1 MAILS
6 RAHKT
11 LLKTLNHHN
20 NPFKASISTFT
31 FLSLEAQLAEPS
43 LPPPSPTPLP
53 PNPASGSPLYKYFL
67 WMDLYFIYIRMLQ
80 TGKESMADDES
91 YELVVGMLFLTDQI
105 DATLRYVDLTLK
117 SGYMLSMRVFA
128 ECVRSCVNKGRLDAL
143 VSIIERCKDLQF
155 YSCRCIMGDPTRSLR
170 QKKAPQLES
179 YLAKIYADAALG
191 DLQRAFSTLHKFE
204 TAYRN
209 SPKEAEEDI
218 FSPFTSLHPLVMASS
233 KKGFETLDTCTRP
246 LHQVYKA
253 NVLNVQG
260 CTRVCTLSHTL
271 LTPQEAR
278 NYVRDNESATSTGTR
293 PGKCYTTGTRPGQC
307 NWSTGRPGKCNRT
320 VTYLDALSHTPSP
333 VTADQMDQA
342 KDGGC
347 TISYKNF

>member
-1 MAILS
+1 MASQMAILS
-6 RAHKT
+6 RARKT

-105 DATLRYVDLTLK
+105 DAALRYVDLTLK

-143 VSIIERCKDLQF
+143 VSIIERCKTMDQNKALSPSWNIWIARGENARGHVLLSVDEGLVVSTLGTAGRT
-155 YSCRCIMGDPTRSLR
+155 YSSTLVDASWAILR
-170 QKKAPQLES
+170 
-179 YLAKIYADAALG
+179 DHC
-191 DLQRAFSTLHKFE
+191 RAFSTLHKFE

-233 KKGFETLDTCTRP
+233 KKGFETLDT
-246 LHQVYKA
+246 V
-253 NVLNVQG
+253 
-260 CTRVCTLSHTL
+260 
-271 LTPQEAR
+271 
-278 NYVRDNESATSTGTR
+278 
-293 PGKCYTTGTRPGQC
+293 
-307 NWSTGRPGKCNRT
+307 GRFLKWELCH
-320 VTYLDALSHTPSP
+320 D
-333 VTADQMDQA
+333 
-342 KDGGC
+342 
-347 TISYKNF
+347 

>member
-1 MAILS
+1 MASQMAILS
-6 RAHKT
+6 RARKT

-31 FLSLEAQLAEPS
+31 FLSLEAQLVEPS

-80 TGKESMADDES
+80 TGKESMPDDES

-105 DATLRYVDLTLK
+105 DAALRYVDLTLK
-117 SGYMLSMRVFA
+117 SGYMLSMRVFV

-155 YSCRCIMGDPTRSLR
+155 YSSRCIMGDPTRSLR
-170 QKKAPQLES
+170 QKKAPQPES

-191 DLQRAFSTLHKFE
+191 NLQRAFSTLHEFE

-233 KKGFETLDTCTRP
+233 KKGFETLDTVEF
-246 LHQVYKA
+246 LQLYKA
-253 NVLNVQG
+253 FTPTVQG
-260 CTRVCTLSHTL
+260 MYTNCTRVYKVLQHK
-271 LTPQEAR
+271 Q
-278 NYVRDNESATSTGTR
+278 NVRRGLNAIKVHGVAVGTR
-293 PGKCYTTGTRPGQC
+293 HGGTP
-307 NWSTGRPGKCNRT
+307 SSPHA
-320 VTYLDALSHTPSP
+320 DALG
-333 VTADQMDQA
+333 DQA
-342 KDGGC
+342 SVG
-347 TISYKNF
+347 YAHA